1 MSDRCGMSNNVKLNF
16 KSFIYWQVKKIIMHT
31 DHSTDAV
38 QSDMHRTEEHVNR
51 LINHCSECACIY
63 MGMFLDM
70 K

>member
-1 MSDRCGMSNNVKLNF
+1 MRNEQQCKVKLQ
-16 KSFIYWQVKKIIMHT
+16 KLYLLASPCLKKIIMHT